1 MIKEY
6 LLRIISASII
16 CSIVNVIF
24 QKSNTTGST
33 IKLLSRIFLIIA
45 LLSPL
50 LHLDFS
56 HILDP
61 GSDFYVEAEALIKDG
76 ESLSN
81 TALRNS
87 IKEESEAYILNKA
100 SDMNADLTVE
110 VTVSEDYPPAPIS
123 VVLEGRISPNAKT
136 KLSQLIFDDLGIS
149 KENQKWK

>member
-6 LLRIISASII
+6 LLRIVSASII

-24 QKSNTTGST
+24 QKSTAYGSI

-50 LHLDFS
+50 LKLDFS
-56 HILDP
+56 HILDS
-61 GSDFYVEAEALIKDG
+61 GDAFSIEAESIIKDG
-76 ESLSN
+76 ENLSN
-81 TALRNS
+81 AALRNS
-87 IKEESEAYILNKA
+87 IKEQSEAYILNKA
-100 SDMNADLTVE
+100 TDMNVSLTVE
-110 VTVSEDYPPAPIS
+110 VTVSEDFPPAPIS
-123 VVLEGRISPNAKT
+123 VVLQGRISPNAKS